1 MDRFPVSDRRCNLAV
16 GAAVLPARQAWA
28 LALLSIAIYSWL
40 WTHHLPLV
48 LLDPSRAAHW
58 HLAGMWGTFALSALV
73 IAWYVSRMTSAVRA
87 RDCALAAEREV
98 RLRNER
104 IVAMGNMAASA
115 AHELGTPLATMK
127 LLVDELQSQPQ
138 TAEVAE
144 DLALFNQQIE
154 CCKTILL
161 RLTEVGGW
169 QRANASHAQTASKWL
184 EDVLG
189 TLQSHRLDLVIRR
202 DFAELTSSI
211 VTDTSLD
218 QALNNLINN
227 AARAAPGK
235 AVEIKVRER
244 GRMLELEIA
253 DRGNG
258 MPAKVLNTLNTPA
271 IRQRL
276 PTEGLGIGL
285 MLSVTSIEQHGGSL
299 EYMSRPG
306 GGTIARVTLPFHD
319 R

>member
-1 MDRFPVSDRRCNLAV
+1 
-16 GAAVLPARQAWA
+16 
-28 LALLSIAIYSWL
+28 
-40 WTHHLPLV
+40 
-48 LLDPSRAAHW
+48 
-58 HLAGMWGTFALSALV
+58 
-73 IAWYVSRMTSAVRA
+73 
-87 RDCALAAEREV
+87 
-98 RLRNER
+98 
-104 IVAMGNMAASA
+104 MAASA